1 MQWLR
6 SQALIEKSH
15 IDQEPKMDE
24 ISNNVI
30 QEPKL
35 LDNVWIMLISKHWST
50 NFFDNVNRPI
60 MLGTL

>member
-1 MQWLR
+1 
-6 SQALIEKSH
+6 LIEKSQ

-35 LDNVWIMLISKHWST
+35 LDNV
-50 NFFDNVNRPI
+50 
-60 MLGTL
+60 

>member
-1 MQWLR
+1 M
-6 SQALIEKSH
+6 IEKSH

-35 LDNVWIMLISKHWST
+35 LDNVWIMLISKH
-50 NFFDNVNRPI
+50 
-60 MLGTL
+60 